1 MRKVLAEKMKESVLA
16 VVPISAIVLLLH
28 VTIAPLPEWT
38 LAAMLVG
45 MVMLFLGMTLFSIG
59 VEMSMMPIGQH
70 VGSALIASRNLPL
83 IIGVLFVFGF
93 VATMAEPDLSVL
105 ADQVSSIPTQALLI
119 GISVGVGVFLVIAV
133 LRVVFHWKLGRV
145 LAIAYPIAFI
155 VAIFSSDY
163 LAVAVDSAAVTT
175 GPVTVPFLLA
185 IGSGFAAVSNRKD
198 ADEDTFGISA
208 ICSVGPIISVLI
220 LGMFFESSGTQYQAA
235 QAAAVTSGAELITLF
250 LNSLWHSLGNT
261 IIILLPI
268 LAVFLIFQIVKLK
281 LSRSEL
287 IRIFVGLGYLL
298 IGMTIFLSGVNEG
311 FLPAA
316 IALGETLGALEHSW
330 VLIPIALVIG
340 ASVVLA
346 EPTVYVLVNQVRE
359 ITHGAIPKRLLLSS
373 MALGVGIA
381 MALSIIRILYGFSIW
396 WILLP
401 GYALSLTL
409 TFFTPNMFVGIGFDA
424 GEVVTG
430 AMSAAFV
437 IPFAIG
443 VCSVIPGRNI
453 VADAFGIAG
462 VLTMVPPIIIQTIG
476 LIYSRKLKKARR
488 LDIEAVE
495 LSAETTEAE

>member
-1 MRKVLAEKMKESVLA
+1 MHKVLREKAKESMLA
-16 VVPISAIVLLLH
+16 VLPIGIIVCLLH
-28 VTIAPLPEWT
+28 FTIAPLGNWT
-38 LAAMLVG
+38 LASMLTG
-45 MVMLFLGMTLFSIG
+45 MVLLFFGMTLFSIG
-59 VEMSMMPIGQH
+59 VEMSMLPIGQH
-70 VGSALIASRNLPL
+70 VGSALITSRKLPL

-93 VATMAEPDLSVL
+93 VATLAEPDLSVL
-105 ADQVSSIPTQALLI
+105 ADQVSSIPTTTLLL
-119 GISVGVGVFLVIAV
+119 GIATGVGVFLVVAV

-145 LAIAYPIAFI
+145 LSIAYPLAFI

-198 ADEDTFGISA
+198 ADEDNFGISA

-220 LGMFFESSGTQYQAA
+220 LGMFFDSSGTQHQPQPAIVA
-235 QAAAVTSGAELITLF
+235 QSGREMVSIFAE
-250 LNSLWHSLGNT
+250 SLWHSIGEVA
-261 IIILLPI
+261 IILAPI
-268 LAVFLIFQIVKLK
+268 LVVFLIFQIVKLK

-287 IRIFVGLGYLL
+287 IRIFIGLGYLL
-298 IGMTIFLSGVNEG
+298 VGMTLFLAGVNEG

-316 IALGETLGALEHSW
+316 IALGETLGALDYSW
-330 VLIPIALVIG
+330 VLIPISLVIG

-346 EPTVYVLVNQVRE
+346 EPTVYVLINQVRD
-359 ITHGAIPKRLLLSS
+359 ITNGAIPKRLLLSA

-381 MALSIIRILYGFSIW
+381 MALSITRILCGFSIW
-396 WILLP
+396 WILIP
-401 GYALSLTL
+401 GYAISLTL
-409 TFFTPNMFVGIGFDA
+409 SQITPNLFVGIGFDA

-443 VCSVIPGRNI
+443 VCSVIPGSNI

-462 VLTMVPPIIIQTIG
+462 VLTMIPPIIMQSIG
-476 LIYSRKLKKARR
+476 LIYRSKLKTAQKFDVERMEKIA
-488 LDIEAVE
+488 EAADV
-495 LSAETTEAE
+495 